1 VQTDRCSPEH
11 ILLKSKTHRRCNT
24 LSFFLFTLFLLTA
37 YCLQLNATIRYVSK
51 TGTSTPPYLTWQTAA
66 DSIQKCINISVFGD
80 TIYVANG
87 VYQEQVV
94 MIPGLALIGSGA
106 DSCVVDT
113 RNLIASWDD
122 VAIEVADSSL
132 LKGFKIIVSN
142 NSEIGIGVTGTA
154 GSNTLVT
161 MNYINNAIF
170 GAFLDA
176 TFYGITDFILDKNV
190 INNVRIGIEMFN
202 SNSVVKSNSIYTD
215 PNSTGDP
222 IAGIRIAA
230 FTNDYTPIIDSNDIV
245 NGNNRGYGITK
256 DLGSSPTIT
265 NNIIKLVRSDYGI
278 RCGIDGNSKIF
289 NNNIIGVGGY
299 DGIYK
304 NGSSIQAYNNFVF
317 GTFSDYGIIVTYDTL
332 KNNIVTGAVK
342 GIGSDGSST
351 VQYNNSWN
359 NETNYESFTPD
370 TTNLSVDPMV
380 VNDDETQ
387 GELDF
392 HLQAYSP
399 LIDAGDPTILDRDG
413 SRSDIGLYGGPYGW
427 TYTYQDLAPR
437 PPHNLTAAIEEGLVK
452 LTWNKNTEA
461 DFSHYRI
468 YRDTVTIVIYD
479 STKMIG
485 ETVDTFYYDNLPPV
499 NRETRYYY
507 VITAFDNQGNQS
519 YPSEEINVLVTG
531 LGEQPP
537 IGYDGYRLLSN
548 YPNPFNPSTIIPYRL
563 KERGHVRLSIYD
575 LKGELVRVLVNE
587 WQERGYYEV
596 VFQPNAED
604 KSKITKLEVPM
615 GKTYSHL
622 SSGIYIYSIQVIDE
636 RNIPVFTDC
645 EKMILLK

>member
-1 VQTDRCSPEH
+1 MKNSNNKYYHT
-11 ILLKSKTHRRCNT
+11 LL
-24 LSFFLFTLFLLTA
+24 LLLALFTA
-37 YCLQLNATIRYVSK
+37 YSLPLNATIRYVSK
-51 TGTSTPPYLTWQTAA
+51 TGNSTPPYLTWQTAA

-87 VYQEQVV
+87 VYEEEVE
-94 MIPGLALIGSGA
+94 MINGLSLIGAGT
-106 DSCVVDT
+106 DSCWIEA
-113 RNLIASWDD
+113 RPFAESGS
-122 VAIEVADSSL
+122 VAIAMKDSCL
-132 LKGFKIIVSN
+132 IKGFYILASN
-142 NSEIGIGVTGTA
+142 NFNYGYGIYTFGQTG
-154 GSNTLVT
+154 LVT
-161 MNYINNAIF
+161 LNKFSDANTGIVLNNTQITVYKNYFFNVRRGINISNSSSIVRKN
-170 GAFLDA
+170 D
-176 TFYGITDFILDKNV
+176 IFILTN
-190 INNVRIGIEMFN
+190 
-202 SNSVVKSNSIYTD
+202 
-215 PNSTGDP
+215 TGGVSC
-222 IAGIRIAA
+222 IWIAA
-230 FTNDYTPIIDSNDIV
+230 FDDSYQPIIDSNYIV
-245 NGNNRGYGITK
+245 SILGNGIRKSIGA
-256 DLGSSPTIT
+256 SPIIK
-265 NNIIKLVRSDYGI
+265 NNIIQFVQYGSEAI
-278 RCGIDGNSKIF
+278 YLSTSVSSKVYNNLILIGTAQKGIYNYDVLNLEAI
-289 NNNIIGVGGY
+289 NNYIIGSETNSPQGMYVWSPNVVKNNVVSNTVQGIGVVGTQNLVV
-299 DGIYK
+299 K
-304 NGSSIQAYNNFVF
+304 YNNF
-317 GTFSDYGIIVTYDTL
+317 
-332 KNNIVTGAVK
+332 
-342 GIGSDGSST
+342 
-351 VQYNNSWN
+351 WN
-359 NETNYESFTPD
+359 NNANAVGFTPD
-370 TTNLSVDPMV
+370 TTNISVNPMI
-380 VNDDETQ
+380 VNDDTTQ

-392 HLQAYSP
+392 HLQKYSP
-399 LIDAGDPTILDRDG
+399 LIDRGDPTILDRDG

-437 PPHNLTAAIEEGLVK
+437 PPHNVTAAIEDGFVK

-461 DFSHYRI
+461 DFSHYRV
-468 YRDTVTIVIYD
+468 YRDTVSILIYD

-485 ETVDTFYYDNLPPV
+485 ETPDTVFYDNLPPV

-519 YPSEEINVLVTG
+519 YPGEEINVLVTG

-622 SSGIYIYSIQVIDE
+622 SSGMYIYSIQVIDE
-636 RNIPVFTDC
+636 RNIPVFTDS

>member
-1 VQTDRCSPEH
+1 MKNRNKKYYKT
-11 ILLKSKTHRRCNT
+11 LLLL
-24 LSFFLFTLFLLTA
+24 LSLLTA
-37 YCLQLNATIRYVSK
+37 YSLSLNATVRFVSK

-94 MIPGLALIGSGA
+94 MIPGLSLIGAGT
-106 DSCVVDT
+106 DSC
-113 RNLIASWDD
+113 LI
-122 VAIEVADSSL
+122 DSRQLVTMQNYKTIDMKNSCL
-132 LKGFKIIVSN
+132 IKGFYILTSNDFDYGSGIWAEGQNGIITANKFSN
-142 NSEIGIGVTGTA
+142 ANTGIDLYNSNIQVYKNNFFNLRFGIGV
-154 GSNTLVT
+154 
-161 MNYINNAIF
+161 
-170 GAFLDA
+170 
-176 TFYGITDFILDKNV
+176 
-190 INNVRIGIEMFN
+190 FN
-202 SNSVVKSNSIYTD
+202 SNSVVRKNEIFILTNTGGVSCIYID
-215 PNSTGDP
+215 
-222 IAGIRIAA
+222 A
-230 FTNDYTPIIDSNDIV
+230 FSDSYQPIIDSNYIV
-245 NGNNRGYGITK
+245 SILGNGIRKSIGA
-256 DLGSSPTIT
+256 SPIIK
-265 NNIIKLVRSDYGI
+265 NNIIQFVQYGSQAMYLSTSVSSKVYNNLI
-278 RCGIDGNSKIF
+278 LIGTAQSGIYNYDVLNLEVMNNYIIGSETNSPQGMYVWSPNVVK
-289 NNNIIGVGGY
+289 NNVVSNTVQGIGVGATQ
-299 DGIYK
+299 
-304 NGSSIQAYNNFVF
+304 NLV
-317 GTFSDYGIIVTYDTL
+317 
-332 KNNIVTGAVK
+332 
-342 GIGSDGSST
+342 
-351 VQYNNSWN
+351 VQYNNFWN
-359 NETNYESFTPD
+359 NNANAVGFTPD

-380 VNDDETQ
+380 VNDDTTQ

-437 PPHNLTAAIEEGLVK
+437 PPHNVTAAIEDGFVK

-461 DFSHYRI
+461 DFSHYRV
-468 YRDTVTIVIYD
+468 YRDTVTILIYD
-479 STKMIG
+479 STKIRG

-499 NRETRYYY
+499 NRERRYYY

-622 SSGIYIYSIQVIDE
+622 SSGMYIYTIQVIDE
-636 RNIPVFTDC
+636 RNIPVFIDS

>member
-1 VQTDRCSPEH
+1 MKNTN
-11 ILLKSKTHRRCNT
+11 KKYYNT
-24 LSFFLFTLFLLTA
+24 LLLLLALLTA
-37 YCLQLNATIRYVSK
+37 YSLPLNATVRYVSK
-51 TGTSTPPYLTWQTAA
+51 TGTSTPPYLTWETAA

-94 MIPGLALIGSGA
+94 MIPGLSLIGAGM
-106 DSCVVDT
+106 DSCVIDT
-113 RNLIASWDD
+113 RQ
-122 VAIEVADSSL
+122 
-132 LKGFKIIVSN
+132 
-142 NSEIGIGVTGTA
+142 
-154 GSNTLVT
+154 LVT
-161 MNYINNAIF
+161 MQNYKTIDMRDSCLVKGFYIISTNNF
-170 GAFLDA
+170 DYG
-176 TFYGITDFILDKNV
+176 YGIYTNQQTGIITENKFSNANTGITLRYSDALVYKNYFF
-190 INNVRIGIEMFN
+190 NVRTGLWITNSNPTVRKNLITMNVQGVYGIEVEGF
-202 SNSVVKSNSIYTD
+202 SNNYFPV
-215 PNSTGDP
+215 
-222 IAGIRIAA
+222 
-230 FTNDYTPIIDSNDIV
+230 IDSNYIENVYDT
-245 NGNNRGYGITK
+245 GIDKFFGTR
-256 DLGSSPTIT
+256 PVIT
-265 NNIIKLVRSDYGI
+265 NNFIYVKYSTGINLKPSD
-278 RCGIDGNSKIF
+278 STKIF
-289 NNNIIGVGGY
+289 NNLIYNVGYAGIDSYADMKLLLYNNYIQGQSSAFGVKIGANGEVKNNVVTNSGSGMGRYGTQDPLVQFNDAWLNNINY
-299 DGIYK
+299 DGITQD
-304 NGSSIQAYNNFVF
+304 S
-317 GTFSDYGIIVTYDTL
+317 
-332 KNNIVTGAVK
+332 
-342 GIGSDGSST
+342 
-351 VQYNNSWN
+351 
-359 NETNYESFTPD
+359 
-370 TTNLSVDPMV
+370 TNLSVNPMI
-380 VNDDETQ
+380 VNDDTTQ
-387 GELDF
+387 GDLDF

-437 PPHNLTAAIEEGLVK
+437 PPHNVTAAIEDGFVK

-485 ETVDTFYYDNLPPV
+485 ETPDTVFYDNLPPT

-548 YPNPFNPSTIIPYRL
+548 YPNPFNPSTVIPYRL

-615 GKTYSHL
+615 GKTYSHM
-622 SSGIYIYSIQVIDE
+622 SSGMYIYSIQVIDE
-636 RNIPVFTDC
+636 RNIPVFTDS